1 MTTGERIRLRREQLG
16 LSKAELARRVGYTKS
31 AITKIE
37 ARGTLKPSKI
47 ADFAK
52 VLNTTVADLV
62 DGGDDTDELTREI
75 ISRILKLDQIDKYR
89 ILERLDTMLENEKY
103 HPQSLVANQVDAGVD
118 VSKQSIGKRKE

>member
-52 VLNTTVADLV
+52 VLPAC
-62 DGGDDTDELTREI
+62 
-75 ISRILKLDQIDKYR
+75 Y
-89 ILERLDTMLENEKY
+89 
-103 HPQSLVANQVDAGVD
+103 SL
-118 VSKQSIGKRKE
+118 